1 MFSPLW
7 PTVHTV
13 IRYQTTS
20 FAPCMFHRQDNG
32 TTEKFGVTSA
42 ATVLMLVAR
51 STDATTQRLRVVR
64 QSA

>member
-1 MFSPLW
+1 
-7 PTVHTV
+7 
-13 IRYQTTS
+13 
-20 FAPCMFHRQDNG
+20 MFHRQDNG